1 MHHPDITAALARQRL
16 AEQLSHAELAR
27 RRRAVRRPVT
37 VQVRAGRILVRWG
50 TRLARPAPA
59 PTHYHAASMSA

>member
-1 MHHPDITAALARQRL
+1 MHPDMTAVLARQRL
-16 AEQLSHAELAR
+16 AEHARQAELAR

-37 VQVRAGRILVRWG
+37 VRVRAGRILVRWG

-59 PTHYHAASMSA
+59 PTQYHPASMSA